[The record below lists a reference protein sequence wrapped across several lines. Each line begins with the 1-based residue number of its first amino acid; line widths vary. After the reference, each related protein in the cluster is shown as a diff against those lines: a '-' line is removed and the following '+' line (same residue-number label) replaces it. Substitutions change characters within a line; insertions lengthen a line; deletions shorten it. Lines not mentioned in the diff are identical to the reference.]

1 MANILLI
8 EDDDRLS
15 RLIAKG
21 LQEAEFEISTAY
33 DGMTGIK
40 LATQKDFDL
49 VVTDIVLP
57 KRMDWIFAKK

>member
-40 LATQKDFDL
+40 LATQKILIWWLLISFC
-49 VVTDIVLP
+49 P